1 MTREQYRN
9 RLEDLRADIL
19 YMGELVGNRLRRAL
33 DALSRKD
40 TAVARE
46 VIDGDETINR
56 QYLELEAECVTL
68 IARQQPVAGDLRFIA
83 ASFKILTD
91 LERIGDLAT
100 NLAAYAKESERDV
113 FSDVEVQQIGSTT
126 LAMLDA
132 ATAAYED
139 ADVDLCWAVA
149 RRDDEL
155 DDMCEKVSNSI
166 VRRLISSVD
175 LTETEIE
182 AIMPEVRWLLLT
194 IRDLERVGDH
204 TVNIAARALYMVEND
219 DELLE

>member
-1 MTREQYRN
+1 MTREQYQD
-9 RLEDLRADIL
+9 RLEDLRADVL
-19 YMGELVGNRLRRAL
+19 YMSELVGNRLRHAL
-33 DALSRKD
+33 DALSRRD
-40 TAVARE
+40 ATAARE

-56 QYLELEAECVTL
+56 QYRELEAECIGL

-100 NLAAYAKESERDV
+100 NLAAYAAEADQDV
-113 FSDVEVQQIGSTT
+113 FTDVEVQQIGATT

-132 ATAAYED
+132 ATAAYGD
-139 ADVDLCWAVA
+139 AEVDLCWAVA

-155 DDMCEKVSNSI
+155 DEMCESASDAI
-166 VRRLISSVD
+166 VRELIDSVD
-175 LTETEIE
+175 LTEDEIA
-182 AIMPEVRWLLLT
+182 AIMPEVRRLLLT

-204 TVNIAARALYMVEND
+204 VVNVAARALYMVEND

>member
-1 MTREQYRN
+1 MTREQYQD

-19 YMGELVGNRLRRAL
+19 YMSELVGNRLRRAL
-33 DALSRKD
+33 DALSQKD
-40 TAVARE
+40 AAAARE
-46 VIDGDETINR
+46 VIAGDETINK

-113 FSDVEVQQIGSTT
+113 FSDVEIQQIGSTT

-155 DDMCEKVSNSI
+155 DDMCQSVSDAI
-166 VRRLISSVD
+166 VRGLISSVD

-182 AIMPEVRWLLLT
+182 AIMPEVRRLLLT

-204 TVNIAARALYMVEND
+204 TVNIAARALYMIEND

>member
-40 TAVARE
+40 MAVARE

-155 DDMCEKVSNSI
+155 DDMCQNVSNAI

-204 TVNIAARALYMVEND
+204 AVNIAARALYMVEND